1 MDATKAHAILCNIAV
16 ICVGTMA
23 VGLFFYRHIRQ
34 STPSQSFVMT
44 GKVKTNPYNLLDL
57 FAVTLLITLLLSPL
71 ITVATS
77 TLEAP
82 DAAQSASQGSTDGSV
97 SNAISIA
104 LFSLVLGICV
114 FLFASVLRGM
124 KPSIVFGLS
133 RLHLFNI
140 LLCGAIT
147 VMVAYPL
154 MIGIAMLQEA
164 FLGSEEQLQK
174 VVKTLLET
182 EDAKLKIVLVSTA
195 TIVAPLVEEIIFRGY
210 LYPVIK
216 RYSSR
221 TFAAITISLLFA
233 VVHANLPGMMP
244 LFILAL
250 MLTLVY
256 EMTGCLWVPMVA
268 HALFNA
274 IQVFLML
281 YLQNG

>member
-1 MDATKAHAILCNIAV
+1 
-16 ICVGTMA
+16 
-23 VGLFFYRHIRQ
+23 
-34 STPSQSFVMT
+34 MT
-44 GKVKTNPYNLLDL
+44 SLD
-57 FAVTLLITLLLSPL
+57 
-71 ITVATS
+71 
-77 TLEAP
+77 TLEP
-82 DAAQSASQGSTDGSV
+82 DY
-97 SNAISIA
+97 N
-104 LFSLVLGICV
+104 
-114 FLFASVLRGM
+114 FLDNNMYSRGYEL
-124 KPSIVFGLS
+124 KKTYSF
-133 RLHLFNI
+133 
-140 LLCGAIT
+140 
-147 VMVAYPL
+147 Y
-154 MIGIAMLQEA
+154 LQA

-182 EDAKLKIVLVSTA
+182 EDAQLKIVLVSTA

-250 MLTLVY
+250 MLTLAY